1 MASNEF
7 VNVRTIFKTS
17 NFSNSTISTYTN
29 AIFTI
34 AGILQIFWYIPMIT
48 RQGVKWYHIGLVG
61 TIGLPK
67 LLLMTIIPNGIINL
81 LLENKNPTRLLTPI
95 IQFLYVGSTIII
107 IYHRY
112 NSCKF
117 SKIEMH

>member
-1 MASNEF
+1 MGNKEF

-17 NFSNSTISTYTN
+17 KFSNSTISTYTN
-29 AIFTI
+29 ALFTI
-34 AGILQIFWYIPMIT
+34 VGILQIFWYIPMIT

-67 LLLMTIIPNGIINL
+67 LLLMTRIPNGITNL

-95 IQFLYVGSTIII
+95 IQFLCVGVTIII
-107 IYHRY
+107 IYHLY